1 VPGGLPKTAHMS
13 IRRHIR
19 RCRAAYSFAAAFV
32 LALAVTGSA
41 PAGSGSVSV
50 TSVGLAGGGTL
61 SGSVAWTASI
71 SGNPNRV
78 DFAVDGAVR
87 WTDQVSPYTFN
98 GDGNMLDTSALADG
112 SHTFTVTAYPT
123 PGRGQSV
130 SASVTAVVSN
140 VAASQPPASTSV
152 PTITGVATVGQTLTA
167 SNGSWTGT
175 TPMSY
180 SYQWKSC
187 DVTGATCTLVVGA
200 TASTFLVPTSGAG
213 STFRVAVTASN
224 AAGSAVASSAAT
236 SVVASDVPST
246 APSSAALPAITGT
259 PISGQTLTASQGT
272 WAGTT
277 PMSYTYQ
284 WQLCSS
290 TGSGCSAIAGATSPS
305 YVLGSADVGGAIR
318 VTVTASNSI
327 GSASASSAATAAVTS
342 ASPPLTAPLATTLPS
357 IGGTA
362 AVGQTLSA
370 SSGTWAGTNPMS
382 YAYQWQKCNATGGS
396 CSPIANAASSS
407 YTIASTLA
415 GSTVRVSVTA
425 SNSVASATASSDAT
439 GAVASSPS
447 GAPSFESQ
455 TAYLNTVEPDLSKA
469 TVISSASQFVTAM
482 ASAAAG
488 QTYDVLGTVKIP
500 GEFTGWNRVVAGG
513 VVNVV
518 FEPGAGFTGGAGAQL
533 PAVWIKGSGGWH
545 IWGGTLSNPDGG
557 GILVYAMPGPF
568 TWTGFSSG
576 QTATTGVSVLP
587 VGGNV
592 SNLTLAGVSGSSSE
606 NLAFDPHLEKGTGL
620 HGWNLADATGGIVQ
634 NSTFACDVLNQATG
648 AGVEIETDRV
658 SNVVVYARA
667 VNLGFPLPGTT
678 WTGDAKS
685 QVAGNVI
692 QLWGGSAP
700 GKLDIRYAE
709 GNDIQGR
716 IVETNG
722 VASGADLSQVDVA
735 YGRATGPILQNSLL
749 SKVAYSV
756 KGGLKLGDVLPL
768 P

>member
-1 VPGGLPKTAHMS
+1 VPRGLPKTADMS

-19 RCRAAYSFAAAFV
+19 RCRAVNAFAAAFV

-41 PAGSGSVSV
+41 SAGSGSVAV
-50 TSVGLAGGGTL
+50 TSVGLGGGGTL
-61 SGSVAWTASI
+61 SGSVAWTASV
-71 SGNPNRV
+71 SGNPNHV
-78 DFAVDGAVR
+78 DFAIDGAVR

-98 GDGNMLDTSALADG
+98 GDGNTLDTSTLADG

-130 SASVTAVVSN
+130 SASVTAGVSN
-140 VAASQPPASTSV
+140 VTASQPPASTSV
-152 PTITGVATVGQTLTA
+152 PTISGVATVGQTLTT
-167 SNGSWTGT
+167 SDGSWTGT

-187 DVTGATCTLVVGA
+187 DVTGATCTLVAGA
-200 TASTFLVPTSGAG
+200 TAATFLVPASGVG
-213 STFRVAVTASN
+213 STVRVAVTASN
-224 AAGSAVASSAAT
+224 VAGSAVASSAVT
-236 SVVASDVPST
+236 PVVASDVPSA
-246 APSSAALPAITGT
+246 APSSTNLPAISGT
-259 PISGQTLTASQGT
+259 PVSGQTLTVSQGT

-277 PMSYTYQ
+277 PMSYAYQ

-290 TGSGCSAIAGATSPS
+290 TGSGCSAIAGATSTS
-305 YVLGSADVGGAIR
+305 YALGSADVGGSIR

-342 ASPPLTAPLATTLPS
+342 ASPPPTAPSATTLPS

-370 SSGTWAGTNPMS
+370 STGTWVGTTPMS
-382 YAYQWQKCNATGGS
+382 YAYQWQQCNSTGGN
-396 CSPIANAASSS
+396 CSPIANATSPS
-407 YTIASTLA
+407 YAIVSTLA

-425 SNSVASATASSDAT
+425 SNSVASATASSGAT

-455 TAYLNTVEPDLSKA
+455 TAYLNTARPDLSKA
-469 TVISSASQFVTAM
+469 IVISTASQFVTAM

-518 FEPGAGFTGGAGAQL
+518 FEPGAGFTGGGGAQL
-533 PAVWIKGSGGWH
+533 PAVWIKGSGGWR
-545 IWGGTLSNPDGG
+545 IWGGTITNASGG
-557 GILVYAMPGPF
+557 GVLVYAMPGPF
-568 TWTGFSSG
+568 TWTGFWSG
-576 QTATTGVSVLP
+576 QTAMTGVSVFP
-587 VGGNV
+587 VGGNI
-592 SNLTLAGVSGSSSE
+592 SNLVLAGVSGSSSQ
-606 NLAFDPHLEKGTGL
+606 NLAYDPHLEKGTGL
-620 HGWNLADATGGIVQ
+620 HAWNLADATGGIVQ
-634 NSTFACDVLNQATG
+634 NSTFACDILNQATG
-648 AGVEIETDRV
+648 AGVEIETNRV

-667 VNLGFPLPGTT
+667 VNLGFPLAGTT
-678 WTGDAKS
+678 WTGDAQS

-692 QLWGGSAP
+692 QLWGGSAS

-722 VASGADLSQVDVA
+722 VASGSDLSLVDVA
-735 YGRATGPILQNSLL
+735 YGRATGPILENPLL